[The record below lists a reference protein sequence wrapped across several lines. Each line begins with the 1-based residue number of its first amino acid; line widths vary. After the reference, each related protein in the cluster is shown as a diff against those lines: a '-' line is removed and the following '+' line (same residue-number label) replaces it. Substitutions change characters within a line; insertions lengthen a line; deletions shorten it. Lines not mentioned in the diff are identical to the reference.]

1 MDGRLCHEVSPLYG
15 ISQLISKKKPMLVG
29 SRMAYNFSHQIWTPM
44 LKVIRYRVD
53 LIKNCEIQIHFVP
66 LTVVL

>member
-1 MDGRLCHEVSPLYG
+1 MRTRLINKQE
-15 ISQLISKKKPMLVG
+15 KPMLVG
-29 SRMAYNFSHQIWTPM
+29 SRMAYNFSHTPM
-44 LKVIRYRVD
+44 VIRYRVD